1 MSIGLPNKE
10 LHMNWITSQRVYAG
24 ILALSGLLLISGWR
38 AGFAGNSQFI
48 ETKHVS
54 IAAVQSG
61 EFTQK
66 VTGYGSL
73 LSQNQRLIT
82 ASSVA
87 IVDEIKLRPGAI
99 VEADSVLLTLK
110 NPELDNVLQQ
120 AEATLQNSRTTKRK
134 LMLEQQREL
143 LEQASHLAELKADAE
158 MANLQVEAE
167 APLATEGIISAMDI
181 RRSRLKADQLN
192 ERLALERE
200 KLSKLRDVHR
210 EHLSIQDEAIKQ
222 AEAEF
227 NAAQYQ
233 HDQLIVRAGIKGVLQ
248 RQPISLGQ
256 SVNLGDELA
265 LVGSLSPL
273 LAEIKV
279 PQMQIQLVQHGAMAD
294 IDTRHGI
301 VSGQVIRID
310 PVVADG
316 AVSVDIKLPDDLSA
330 DIRPMQMVDAV
341 IYGKSR
347 GQVNFVS
354 KPQGVT
360 EDSRFTVFKLDNPHQ
375 ASRVQVQFGKIAGSS
390 IEVISGL
397 QAGEKIIVSALTI
410 DADVTQI
417 QLTQ

>member
-1 MSIGLPNKE
+1 
-10 LHMNWITSQRVYAG
+10 
-24 ILALSGLLLISGWR
+24 
-38 AGFAGNSQFI
+38 
-48 ETKHVS
+48 
-54 IAAVQSG
+54 
-61 EFTQK
+61 
-66 VTGYGSL
+66 
-73 LSQNQRLIT
+73 
-82 ASSVA
+82 
-87 IVDEIKLRPGAI
+87 
-99 VEADSVLLTLK
+99 VLLTLK
-110 NPELDNVLQQ
+110 NPELDNALQQ

-181 RRSRLKADQLN
+181 RRSRLKAAQLN
-192 ERLALERE
+192 ERLTLERE

-256 SVNLGDELA
+256 SVNVGDELA

-316 AVSVDIKLPDDLSA
+316 AVSVDIKLPEDLSA

-347 GQVNFVS
+347 GQVSFVN
-354 KPQGVT
+354 KPQGVA

-375 ASRVQVQFGKIAGSS
+375 ASRVQVQFGKIAGNS

-397 QAGEKIIVSALTI
+397 QPGEKIIVSALPI

>member
-1 MSIGLPNKE
+1 
-10 LHMNWITSQRVYAG
+10 MNWITSQRVYAG
-24 ILALSGLLLISGWR
+24 IVVLSSLLLFSGWR
-38 AGFAGNSQFI
+38 QGFASNSYFI
-48 ETKHVS
+48 ETKSVS
-54 IAAVQSG
+54 IAVVQRG
-61 EFTQK
+61 EFSQK

-110 NPELDNVLQQ
+110 NPELDNALQQ
-120 AEATLQNSRTTKRK
+120 AEATLQNSHTTRRK

-143 LEQASHLAELKADAE
+143 LDQASRLAELKADAE

-167 APLATEGIISAMDI
+167 APLANEGIISAMDM

-192 ERLALERE
+192 ERLTLERE
-200 KLSKLRDVHR
+200 KLSKLRDVHK
-210 EHLSIQDEAIKQ
+210 EHLSIQGEAIKQ

-227 NAAQYQ
+227 SAAQYQ

-256 SVNLGDELA
+256 SVNVGDELA

-273 LAEIKV
+273 IAEIKV
-279 PQMQIQLVQHGAMAD
+279 PQMQIQLVQHGAIAD

-316 AVSVDIKLPDDLSA
+316 AVSVDIKLPEALSA

-347 GQVNFVS
+347 AQVNFVS
-354 KPQGVT
+354 KPQGAT
-360 EDSRFTVFKLDNPHQ
+360 EDSRLAVFRLDAPHQ
-375 ASRVQVQFGKIAGSS
+375 ANRVQVQFGKVAGNS

-397 QAGEKIIVSALTI
+397 QAGEKIIVSALAI
-410 DADVTQI
+410 DTDITQI

>member
-1 MSIGLPNKE
+1 
-10 LHMNWITSQRVYAG
+10 MNWITSQRVYAG

-38 AGFAGNSQFI
+38 LGFAGNSHFI
-48 ETKHVS
+48 DAKNVT

-110 NPELDNVLQQ
+110 NPELDNALQQ

-181 RRSRLKADQLN
+181 RRSRLKAAQLN
-192 ERLALERE
+192 ERLTLERE

-256 SVNLGDELA
+256 SVNVGDELA

-316 AVSVDIKLPDDLSA
+316 AVSVDIKLPEDLSA

-347 GQVNFVS
+347 GQVNFVN
-354 KPQGVT
+354 KPQGVA

-375 ASRVQVQFGKIAGSS
+375 ASRVQVQFGKIAGNS

-397 QAGEKIIVSALTI
+397 QAGEKIIVSTLPI

>member
-1 MSIGLPNKE
+1 
-10 LHMNWITSQRVYAG
+10 MNWITSQRVYAG
-24 ILALSGLLLISGWR
+24 IVVLSSLLLISGWR
-38 AGFAGNSQFI
+38 QGFASNSHFI
-48 ETKHVS
+48 EAKHVS

-61 EFTQK
+61 EFSQK

-110 NPELDNVLQQ
+110 NPELDNALQQ

-134 LMLEQQREL
+134 FMLEQQREL
-143 LEQASHLAELKADAE
+143 LEQASRLAELKADAE

-167 APLATEGIISAMDI
+167 APLANEGIISAMDM

-192 ERLALERE
+192 ERLTLEHE

-227 NAAQYQ
+227 HAAQYQ

-256 SVNLGDELA
+256 SVNVGDELA

-316 AVSVDIKLPDDLSA
+316 AVSVDIKLPEALSA

-354 KPQGVT
+354 KPQGVA
-360 EDSRFTVFKLDNPHQ
+360 EDSRLTVFKLDNPHQ
-375 ASRVQVQFGKIAGSS
+375 ASRVQVQFGKIAGNS

-397 QAGEKIIVSALTI
+397 QAGEKIIVSALAI

>member
-1 MSIGLPNKE
+1 
-10 LHMNWITSQRVYAG
+10 MNWITSQRVYAG

-38 AGFAGNSQFI
+38 LGFAGNSHFI
-48 ETKHVS
+48 DTKNVT

-110 NPELDNVLQQ
+110 NPELDNALQQ

-181 RRSRLKADQLN
+181 RRSRLKAAQLN
-192 ERLALERE
+192 ERLTLERE

-256 SVNLGDELA
+256 SVNVGDELA

-316 AVSVDIKLPDDLSA
+316 AVSVDIKLPEDLSA

-347 GQVNFVS
+347 GQVSFVN
-354 KPQGVT
+354 KPQGVA

-375 ASRVQVQFGKIAGSS
+375 ASRVQVQFGKIAGNS

-397 QAGEKIIVSALTI
+397 QPGEKIIVSALPI